1 MLCRARRLVYR
12 WEESLNRRRGRNKG
26 RAIDGIVVLNKSRG
40 LSSNKAL
47 QQVKHLYEARKA
59 GHTGSL
65 DPLATGVL
73 PLCLGEATKVS
84 QYLLD
89 SDKGYRAR
97 IKLGVRTDSGDSE
110 GNVLEENDV
119 SGIDRKQIEAELE
132 RFRGDILQ
140 LPPMYS
146 ALKKDGVP
154 LYKLA
159 RQGKTVEREP
169 RPVTIYNI
177 ALTDFEGDELEIEV
191 ECSKGT
197 YIRTI
202 ADDLGQALAC
212 GAHIIALHRTKAG
225 AFTEQDCVEV
235 EALTQEKDESG
246 LQGLDQYLIAMDEAV
261 ADFPA
266 VELPEITAGFVK
278 NGQAVLVQHLP
289 AEGLVRLYEEEH
301 FIGIGC
307 IDDEGKVAPKRLI
320 VSEADEQ
327 A

>member
-1 MLCRARRLVYR
+1 LG
-12 WEESLNRRRGRNKG
+12 RRRGKNRG
-26 RAIDGIVVLNKSRG
+26 RAIDGIVVLNKATG
-40 LSSNKAL
+40 LSSNAAL
-47 QQVKHLYEARKA
+47 QQVKHLFEARKA

-97 IKLGVRTDSGDSE
+97 IKLGVRTDSADSE
-110 GNVLEENDV
+110 GEILEERDA
-119 SGIDRKQIEAELE
+119 SGITRADIEAALKQFEGE
-132 RFRGDILQ
+132 IDQ

-169 RPVTIYNI
+169 RRVSIYRI
-177 ALTDFEGDELEIEV
+177 ELTEFEGDEATLEV

-202 ADDLGQALAC
+202 ADDLGETLGC

-225 AFTEQDCVEV
+225 AFTEQDCVSAEV
-235 EALTQEKDESG
+235 LTQEKEEDG
-246 LQGLDQYLIAMDEAV
+246 LQGIDQHLIAMDEAV

-266 VELPEITAGFVK
+266 VHLPEITAGFVK

-289 AEGLVRLYEEEH
+289 ADGLVRLYEEEQ

-320 VSEADEQ
+320 VSETDEQ
-327 A
+327 V

>member
-1 MLCRARRLVYR
+1 
-12 WEESLNRRRGRNKG
+12 LNRRRGRNKG
-26 RAIDGIVVLNKSRG
+26 RAIDGIVVLNKGRG

-110 GNVLEENDV
+110 GEVLEEHDV
-119 SGIDRKQIEAELE
+119 SGIDRKVVEAALE
-132 RFRGDILQ
+132 RFRGDIQQ

-169 RPVTIYNI
+169 RAVTIYSI
-177 ALTDFEGDELEIEV
+177 GLTAFEGDELEIEV

-212 GAHIIALHRTKAG
+212 GAHIIALHRTRAG
-225 AFTEQDCVEV
+225 AFTEQDCVGV
-235 EALTQEKDESG
+235 ETLIQVKEDKG
-246 LQGLDQYLIAMDEAV
+246 LQGLDQFLIAMDEAV

-289 AEGLVRLYEEEH
+289 AEGLVRLYEEEQ

-320 VSEADEQ
+320 VSGE
-327 A
+327 